1 MKALRVESTT
11 LDACVD
17 EAQHER
23 VVLTQDG
30 RPVAVV
36 VGVEGLDMEQVELG
50 SSETLRRLMTER
62 RQQGTI
68 DRAELEHR
76 LAESDARRS

>member
-1 MKALRVESTT
+1 MKTIGDEQTT
-11 LDACVD
+11 LVACEG

-23 VVLTQDG
+23 VVLTRGG
-30 RPVAVV
+30 RPVAVIV
-36 VGVEGLDMEQVELG
+36 RVEVLDAEQVDLG
-50 SSETLRRLMTER
+50 SSDAFWRLMAER